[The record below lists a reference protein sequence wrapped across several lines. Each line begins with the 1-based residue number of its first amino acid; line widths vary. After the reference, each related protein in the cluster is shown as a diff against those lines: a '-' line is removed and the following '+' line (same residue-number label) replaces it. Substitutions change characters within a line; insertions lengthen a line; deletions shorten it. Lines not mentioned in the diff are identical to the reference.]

1 MSTVAPAPGKLHI
14 VVGYDGSAP
23 AVRALDSAVNLLHG
37 REGDIEVVYIAHLT
51 GLEMLSADAIVE
63 MEETFNE
70 MAQDLQAQAA
80 KQLADREQRWNFRQR
95 QGLIAQQLI
104 EEAEQIAAA
113 HPGDSVV
120 IVVGS
125 SSQSAHRMVGSAA
138 VALARHTPVP
148 IVIVP

>member
-1 MSTVAPAPGKLHI
+1 MSTVPPAAGKLHI
-14 VVGYDGSAP
+14 VVGFDGSAP
-23 AVRALDSAVNLLHG
+23 AVRALDSAVSLLHG
-37 REGDIEVVYIAHLT
+37 RDGDIEVVYVAHLT

-63 MEETFNE
+63 MEETFNQ
-70 MAQDLQAQAA
+70 MAEDLRAQVG
-80 KQLADREQRWNFRQR
+80 KQLADHEQRWNFRQR

-113 HPGDSVV
+113 RPGEPVM

-125 SSQSAHRMVGSAA
+125 SSQAAHRMVGSAA
-138 VALARHTPVP
+138 VALARHASVP